1 MKQNKEFNFIFE
13 NSKDELDGIQKYF
26 ADISDFPLMSKEEE
40 IEIGKKVQAGDLK
53 ARDFFIK
60 ANLRL
65 VIYIAKN
72 YNRMGLPFLDLISE
86 GNIGLMEAVDAFDP
100 NKFENKFST
109 YAAWLIKKKIRR
121 ALTDK
126 SRIVRLPNG
135 VIDKVPLIIKVK
147 NEIEL
152 GRINPATPE
161 EISKKSGVKLE
172 TVRAWT
178 NLHSIESLDSFES
191 DFELFSKSVKNFEVP
206 KNEDEKTWLLK
217 KLQTLKEKERK
228 ILSMRFGLDNDEPM
242 SLRQVGKA
250 LGITGESVRQIQN
263 KALKKIKKTIEEDD
277 VREKEAI
284 C

>member
-40 IEIGKKVQAGDLK
+40 IEIGKKIQAGDLK

-65 VIYIAKN
+65 VIYIAKK

-100 NKFENKFST
+100 NKFENKFGT

-135 VIDKVPLIIKVK
+135 VIDKAPLIVKVK

-152 GRINPATPE
+152 GRSHPATPE

-172 TVRAWT
+172 TVRAWI
-178 NLHSIESLDSFES
+178 NLHAIESLDSFES
-191 DFELFSKSVKNFEVP
+191 DFELFSKSVKNFEIS

-217 KLQTLKEKERK
+217 KLQTLKEKERNV
-228 ILSMRFGLDNDEPM
+228 LSMRFGLDNDEPM
-242 SLRQVGKA
+242 SLIQIGKA
-250 LGITGESVRQIQN
+250 LGFTRERIRQIQN
-263 KALKKIKKTIEEDD
+263 EALKKMKKMIEED

-284 C
+284 Y